1 MTQSTKKT
9 TAVKKTA
16 TKKAVAKKVA
26 PKKVAVKKVAVKKVA
41 VKKVVAPAPA
51 PAPAAKKTPAK
62 KVVKK
67 AAPVTTIIA
76 KFDAGFGNSVFVRG
90 AGADLSWDKGAAMEN
105 ISPNEWVWKS
115 TKVNDRLEFKL
126 LLNDENWS
134 PGMNNVVAAGDTV
147 VVEPDFSH

>member
-16 TKKAVAKKVA
+16 AKKAAAKKVA
-26 PKKVAVKKVAVKKVA
+26 TKKVAVKKVAVKKVA
-41 VKKVVAPAPA
+41 VKKVVAPTPA
-51 PAPAAKKTPAK
+51 PAEKKAP
-62 KVVKK
+62 VKK
-67 AAPVTTIIA
+67 AVKKPAPVTTIIA

-90 AGADLSWDKGAAMEN
+90 AGADLSWDKGGVLEN

-115 TKVNDRLEFKL
+115 SKVTDRLEFKL
-126 LLNDENWS
+126 LLNDENWA
-134 PGMNNVVAAGDTV
+134 PGPNNVVAAGDTV